1 MVITEIVFLID
12 PFSAPVTEV
21 SVLYVSYKYTFPN
34 PIVHPTRITKITL
47 ITFVQIACV
56 AKLINKIKIAFK
68 ITIIKMTGNNNLL
81 GNTFNVTI

>member
-56 AKLINKIKIAFK
+56 TKLINKIKIAFK
-68 ITIIKMTGNNNLL
+68 ITIIKMTGNNKLL

>member
-56 AKLINKIKIAFK
+56 AKFINKIKIAFK